1 MKTLLLTLLL
11 TSQAFALDYSEGL
24 YKLDSNH
31 SKIGFEIPHLVIST
45 VEGRFTQ
52 VEGTIQLAS
61 EFEKSKVEVGVNVA
75 SVDTGV
81 AQRDEHLRSPDFFDA
96 KKFPRMTFVST
107 EIKGK
112 IESFELIGDLT
123 IHGVTKRVSFN
134 TRYLGIV
141 ANGYGYD
148 VAAFIGQA
156 KISRKEFGLTYN
168 QTIEA
173 GQVIGDEVTID
184 LRIQASRPSKKTSAL
199 FNHVED
205 LNR

>member
-1 MKTLLLTLLL
+1 MKTLLLSLFLSL
-11 TSQAFALDYSEGL
+11 PGFAIEYSEGL

-52 VEGTIQLAS
+52 VDGTIQLNAD
-61 EFEKSKVEVGVNVA
+61 FEKSKVEVGVTVA

-81 AQRDEHLRSPDFFDA
+81 PQRDEHLRSPDFFDV
-96 KKFPRMTFVST
+96 KNFPRMSFIST
-107 EIKGK
+107 QIKGK
-112 IESFELIGDLT
+112 LESFELIGDLT
-123 IHGVTKRVSFN
+123 IHGVTKRVTFN

-141 ANGYGYD
+141 GNGYGYD

-156 KISRKEFGLTYN
+156 KISRKDFGLTYN

-173 GQVIGDEVTID
+173 GQVIGDLVTID

-199 FNHVED
+199 FDHVED

>member
-1 MKTLLLTLLL
+1 MKTLLLSLFLSL
-11 TSQAFALDYSEGL
+11 PAFALDYSEGL
-24 YKLDSNH
+24 YQLDSNH

-52 VEGTIQLAS
+52 VDGTIQLAS

-81 AQRDEHLRSPDFFDA
+81 IQRDEHLRSPDFFDA
-96 KKFPRMTFVST
+96 KKFPRMSFVST

-112 IESFELIGDLT
+112 LESFELIGDLT
-123 IHGVTKRVSFN
+123 IHGVTKRVTFN

-148 VAAFIGQA
+148 VAAFIGKA
-156 KISRKEFGLTYN
+156 KISRKDFGLTYN